1 MRVYVRTTFLFI
13 SIFYFFFPYPL
24 LLVPAQAGFADVNTA
39 NPL

>member
-13 SIFYFFFPYPL
+13 SIFYFFPYPL